1 CGTRERVAFRAASKG
16 PGAAQQDPR
25 ATRTPGILP
34 PQSHPFGMTYG
45 QWEGAFWKWA
55 FSLPADHNPLT
66 DTAPA
71 STGQSG
77 HVWFLGGT
85 FAPTAGPGGAIIG
98 RANRD
103 APIPARPA
111 LVSPPRH

>member
-25 ATRTPGILP
+25 ATRTPGVLP

-45 QWEGAFWKWA
+45 QWEGAFWRWA
-55 FSLPADHNPLT
+55 FSLPADHHPLT

-85 FAPTAGPGGAIIG
+85 LAPTPG
-98 RANRD
+98 
-103 APIPARPA
+103 PARP
-111 LVSPPRH
+111 LIPPATPHLTLPPPPPPSS